1 MKRSTGI
8 VTAVGI
14 TAALA
19 VSVPLVLTASDDDTA
34 TTQGDTTRRKADRAA
49 TAPATAQ
56 KKDFVLSLP
65 LAEYALTR
73 EQQVVLDRAQIKL
86 QESCVKRLSSTAL
99 PHREVPDATAAEEPS
114 RRYGLMDLDSAKRY
128 GYQQPDDS
136 PADNASLPQ
145 PDATQQMLLTGQNR
159 SGDPVKTYKGRPVP
173 EGGCN
178 TEARAEI
185 HGDHDEQP
193 GIAVAQQIDVES
205 YELSLRD
212 SQVVD
217 VFSDW
222 SKCMKKAG
230 YSYESPLKV
239 TDDPEFADADYSDR
253 ERAVAEADVT
263 CKLDVRLP
271 QTWLAVET
279 AIQKEM
285 IGPHKGDLNKLSQ
298 SQRGMVERAQSVLK
312 KKS

>member
-8 VTAVGI
+8 VAAVGI

-19 VSVPLVLTASDDDTA
+19 VSVPLVLATGDDDTA
-34 TTQGDTTRRKADRAA
+34 ATQGAGTTGRKADPAA
-49 TAPATAQ
+49 TAPATSQ
-56 KKDFVLSLP
+56 KDFVLSLP
-65 LAEYALTR
+65 LAGYAFTR

-86 QESCVKRLSSTAL
+86 QESCVRRLSSTAL
-99 PHREVPDATAAEEPS
+99 PHREVPDATAAQEPS

-128 GYQQPDDS
+128 GYQQPDS
-136 PADNASLPQ
+136 PADNASLPR
-145 PDATQQMLLTGQNR
+145 PDATQQMLLSGRNR
-159 SGDPVKTYKGRPVP
+159 SGDPVTTYKGRAVP
-173 EGGCN
+173 KGGCS
-178 TEARAEI
+178 TEARGTVY
-185 HGDHDEQP
+185 GDHDEQP
-193 GIAVAQQIDVES
+193 GIAVAQRIDVES

-212 SQVVD
+212 SKVVD

-222 SKCMKKAG
+222 SKCMKDTG

-271 QTWLAVET
+271 QTWLAVES
-279 AIQKEM
+279 AIQKKL
-285 IGPHKGDLNKLSQ
+285 IGPHKGDLNKLSR
-298 SQRGMVERAQSVLK
+298 SQLSMVERAESILK
-312 KKS
+312 KN

>member
-1 MKRSTGI
+1 MA
-8 VTAVGI
+8 AVGI

-19 VSVPLVLTASDDDTA
+19 VSVPLVLTAGDDA
-34 TTQGDTTRRKADRAA
+34 PAAEGETTRQKADRAA
-49 TAPATAQ
+49 TDPATA
-56 KKDFVLSLP
+56 DEDLVLSLP
-65 LAEYALTR
+65 LAEYSLTR

-86 QESCVKRLSSTAL
+86 QESCVRRLSSTTL
-99 PHREVPDATAAEEPS
+99 PRREVPDATAAQEPS

-128 GYQQPDDS
+128 GYQQPDS
-136 PADNASLPQ
+136 PAGDASLPR
-145 PDATQQMLLTGQNR
+145 PDATQQMLLTGHTR

-173 EGGCN
+173 EGGCS
-178 TEARAEI
+178 TEARSEVY
-185 HGDHDEQP
+185 GDHDKQP
-193 GIAVAQQIDVES
+193 GIAAAQQIDVEG

-217 VFSDW
+217 AFSDW
-222 SKCMKKAG
+222 SKCMKSAG

-271 QTWLAVET
+271 QTWLAVES
-279 AIQKEM
+279 AIQKKM
-285 IGPHKGDLNKLSQ
+285 IGQNRSELDKLSQ
-298 SQRGMVERAQSVLK
+298 SQRRMVERARSILEK
-312 KKS
+312 N